1 MPTRYDA
8 LYYSAAPVF
17 FPYLAWRW
25 GRRRKYHE
33 SGPAMFGRRLSP
45 TEAARFAGG
54 SVWIHAVS
62 VGEVAAAR
70 AMFPGLRELY
80 PDRPFV
86 ISTITETGQA
96 SARETLP
103 GADAHIYFP
112 ADFSWNVRHFLDT
125 YRPETFILMETEL
138 WPNFLTL
145 SAARGTRI
153 VMMNAKLSDRS
164 FPRYLQGLPL
174 MAPVFRA
181 LSGVCVQ
188 TEIDRERFTRLGV
201 PADRVEV
208 TGNCKFDVDFPTLS
222 PDERAAQRQAWGI
235 LPDQPVVV
243 AGSTH
248 RTEEAL
254 VLFAFQQ
261 LKRNVRNPCLILV
274 PRHPERFGEVALLVQ
289 RRGMRL
295 RRVSDMAQAP
305 PPAGEPAEVILL
317 DQMGMLAR
325 SYGLGDV
332 AIVAGSFCRTGGHNL
347 LEAAAHRLPVIY
359 GPNMKSQRELAR
371 LFAAADAGTQ
381 VSEAGLVD
389 ALVSFFL
396 DPDLRRREGEKAHAV
411 LQANQGSARRN
422 LDALSRWLAAD
433 RAAS

>member
-8 LYYSAAPVF
+8 LYYSAAPLV

-33 SGPAMFGRRLSP
+33 SGPAMFGRRLD
-45 TEAARFAGG
+45 AADAERFARG

-70 AMFPGLRELY
+70 AMAPGLRRLF
-80 PDRPFV
+80 PDRPLV

-96 SARETLP
+96 AARETLP
-103 GADAHIYFP
+103 DADAHIYFP
-112 ADFSWNVRHFLDT
+112 ADLSWNVRRFLDT
-125 YRPETFILMETEL
+125 YRPEYFILMETEL

-145 SAARGTRI
+145 TARRGGRI
-153 VMMNAKLSDRS
+153 IMMNAKLSDRS

-188 TEIDRERFTRLGV
+188 TAIDGERFARLGV
-201 PADRVEV
+201 PADRIEV
-208 TGNCKFDVDFPTLS
+208 TGNCKFDVDFPTLT
-222 PDERAAQRQAWGI
+222 PDERAAGRAAWGI
-235 LPDQPVVV
+235 LPEQPVVV

-261 LKRNVRNPCLILV
+261 LKRNVKNPCLILV
-274 PRHPERFGEVALLVQ
+274 PRHPERFGEVALLAQ

-295 RRVSDMAQAP
+295 RRVSEMQSVP
-305 PPAGEPAEVILL
+305 PPPGEPAEVILL
-317 DQMGMLAR
+317 DQMGALAR
-325 SYGLGDV
+325 TYGLGDV

-347 LEAAAHRLPVIY
+347 LEAAAHRVPVIY

-371 LFAAADAGTQ
+371 LFAAAEAGTQ

-411 LQANQGSARRN
+411 LQANQGSADRN
-422 LDALSRWLAAD
+422 LQALRRWIEAD
-433 RAAS
+433 RAS